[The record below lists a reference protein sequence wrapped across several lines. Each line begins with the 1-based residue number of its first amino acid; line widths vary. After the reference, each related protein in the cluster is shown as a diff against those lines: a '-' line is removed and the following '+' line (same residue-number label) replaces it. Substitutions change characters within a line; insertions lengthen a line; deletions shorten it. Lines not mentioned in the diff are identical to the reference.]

1 MVVGVGAFVPSVTSQ
16 REKHGCGKGK
26 RVKDG
31 LFALKLEDTNPLM
44 LQRRRKKKHE
54 QGELMQCFS
63 PFNILFLAAK
73 DKKILCKQQER
84 RGGELS

>member
-1 MVVGVGAFVPSVTSQ
+1 MGAFVPSVTSQ

-31 LFALKLEDTNPLM
+31 LFTLKLEDTNPL
-44 LQRRRKKKHE
+44 LLLRRRKKKTTSKVN
-54 QGELMQCFS
+54 CCNVFS
-63 PFNILFLAAK
+63 PSIFFSFAAK